1 MSTTNTTAMTASFIV
16 PVKNEAARMF
26 TNLQDL
32 EFFLRKFPL
41 QMELLLVMDPS
52 PDATEEEILKYQKHL
67 QEIRNDQLSIRLLKN
82 KHSLGRSRSVA
93 EGLQQATGDVILVGS
108 LGWSVPLA
116 EVFQTIQEILL
127 TPNLDL
133 VIGNRHTSRKKR
145 TAHRSSWYWTLENML
160 KEKLAPEDFPT
171 QDPLT
176 PFLGFRKSA
185 RDKIK
190 ADLNLKGWFYSP
202 DILRIARKRGLILK
216 EIPILSQDQQP
227 SKIPLFKEYLRNL
240 F

>member
-1 MSTTNTTAMTASFIV
+1 
-16 PVKNEAARMF
+16 VKNEAKRMF

-52 PDATEEEILKYQKHL
+52 QDATEEEILKYQKHL
-67 QEIRNDQLSIRLLKN
+67 QEIENSQLTIQLLKN
-82 KHSLGRSRSVA
+82 KRNFGRSLSVA
-93 EGLQQATGDVILVGS
+93 EGLRQAMGDVILVGS

-116 EVFQTIQEILL
+116 EVFQALQEILL

-145 TAHRSSWYWTLENML
+145 TAQRSSWYWTLEGLIN
-160 KEKLAPEDFPT
+160 EKLAHEKLPT

-185 RDKIK
+185 RDQLIT
-190 ADLNLKGWFYSP
+190 DLHLNGWFYTP
-202 DILRIARKRGLILK
+202 DILRTARKRGLTSK
-216 EIPILSQDQQP
+216 EIPILSQDQDP
-227 SKIPLFKEYLRNL
+227 SKIPLFKEYLRN
-240 F
+240 FF